1 MLSRLLG
8 SRTVWTAIVMLIATT
23 LQKTGIAD
31 VSSDSLQS
39 AIDTIISAIQVVGP
53 IATAIF
59 YGISKRPP
67 A

>member
-1 MLSRLLG
+1 MLNRLFG

-31 VSSDSLQS
+31 VSSESLQS
-39 AIDTIISAIQVVGP
+39 AVDTVITAIQVVGP

-59 YGISKRPP
+59 YGISQRPP